1 LFKCINKTKK
11 YCKVSFN
18 VSWPI
23 ALTNLSLVQPYC
35 KVSPRS
41 VSYQIGNYLIFNR
54 ASICQNGKSWNKTQD
69 QDKATILSL
78 FTTKRIKRA
87 AGYVLPE
94 SAWGA
99 IRCLPSAHKLLTI
112 QKMLSTK
119 PRHASAHSHD
129 RTLNKMLL
137 MESGWW
143 CLMHSDD
150 VSHSG
155 E

>member
-1 LFKCINKTKK
+1 ML
-11 YCKVSFN
+11 
-18 VSWPI
+18 PI
-23 ALTNLSLVQPYC
+23 ALTNVNLCNHIVKCRQDQFHTRLA
-35 KVSPRS
+35 
-41 VSYQIGNYLIFNR
+41 INR

-112 QKMLSTK
+112 QKILSTK
-119 PRHASAHSHD
+119 PHHASAHSHD

-137 MESGWW
+137 MESAWW